1 MSNDEQNHVSRHR
14 FLHSLGLAGVAGAG
28 GSLLVACGEGSQAA
42 CTDLSALS
50 AQQKEQRKKMVKSLQ
65 YVKESPKE
73 GKYCSNCSQYVKS
86 EFGETV
92 AGGARCSPVRC
103 TRMGTA
109 TPGWLPRAPRPESRR
124 PSAGPSGSRTGPDGR
139 SIRLHSSLSQI
150 PPDGHGRQRF
160 PPA

>member
-14 FLHSLGLAGVAGAG
+14 FLHSLGLAGVAGAS

-86 EFGETV
+86 EFGDSC
-92 AGGARCSPVRC
+92 GGCTLFPGPVH
-103 TRMGTA
+103 
-109 TPGWLPRAPRPESRR
+109 
-124 PSAGPSGSRTGPDGR
+124 PDGYCN
-139 SIRLHSSLSQI
+139 SWVAAKGTS
-150 PPDGHGRQRF
+150 
-160 PPA
+160 A